1 MTPVDWIFGSLLLAA
16 IIGLAKS
23 HSSNIRLENDKK
35 LLTQQI
41 DELTRKIAD
50 LTEEN
55 TQAIKRL
62 TDRDEADIKHKDS
75 EIAVFHRN
83 IEFRRGPKT
92 NGKWAAFCPKC
103 HLPAIDA
110 IRRAGRVRIALCSGR
125 CGWEVFKDMT
135 LDEMITEI
143 ENDRAV

>member
-1 MTPVDWIFGSLLLAA
+1 MTPVDWIFGTLLVAA
-16 IIGLAKS
+16 IFAAVRYRE
-23 HSSNIRLENDKK
+23 SNIRLENDKQK
-35 LLTQQI
+35 LTEQI
-41 DELTRKIAD
+41 GDLAGKIAD
-50 LTEEN
+50 LTEDHTE
-55 TQAIKRL
+55 AIKTLAENR
-62 TDRDEADIKHKDS
+62 EAQIKQKDK
-75 EIAVFHRN
+75 EIEVFHRK
-83 IEFRRGPKT
+83 IEFRCGPKT